1 MNDDDKRSFE
11 EMFLKDAAV
20 RMMRNNVKYD
30 PTMKAMHETIMNYGL
45 SETQALMLIIDITEI
60 TRKKDE

>member
-1 MNDDDKRSFE
+1 MNESDKQSFE

-30 PTMKAMHETIMNYGL
+30 PTMREMHKTIMNYGL
-45 SETQALMLIIDITEI
+45 SETQSLMLIIDITEI
-60 TRKKDE
+60 TRKKDK

>member
-1 MNDDDKRSFE
+1 MNDEDKRSFE

-30 PTMKAMHETIMNYGL
+30 PMMREMHKKIMNYGL
-45 SETQALMLIIDITEI
+45 TETQSLMLIIDITEI
-60 TRKKDE
+60 TRKKDV